1 MNKSMS
7 ELGIDFSTGYIP
19 GKIGEKALNSLTPH
33 LQNKVEDNLLN
44 TVMSIPRSVFGK
56 GIEKAVKELKQQGAT
71 LFLLG
76 CTELSTV
83 SHRIRN
89 IQEVF
94 VDPLEILAYHAIVE
108 GGCIAREV

>member
-1 MNKSMS
+1 
-7 ELGIDFSTGYIP
+7 
-19 GKIGEKALNSLTPH
+19 
-33 LQNKVEDNLLN
+33 
-44 TVMSIPRSVFGK
+44 
-56 GIEKAVKELKQQGAT
+56 LKQQGAT

-83 SHRIRN
+83 SHRIRD